1 MRHAL
6 AIAKKDL
13 TVYLTTPLAWV
24 IVTAVTVISSLFFLG
39 LLDQFIAF
47 QAAVHKAPNGWS
59 DLGPEAMGYR
69 NLTDG
74 VVINLWS
81 TLLIV
86 TLFVVPFLS
95 MRLFAEERQQRTFQ
109 LLMTTPVRPMEIVLG
124 KYLGALGVLGL
135 TLGVTLVYPAM
146 LSVIGQGESG
156 SAVEWSTVML
166 GFGGTLL
173 FGSTLMAIGMF
184 ASSLT
189 ESQLISAL
197 VTFAVALGWMLLGS
211 VVRTPQEPLHSI
223 VAYLSFDQQLQS
235 LMKGV
240 LDLRPIVFFG
250 SIIALFLLLTH
261 RSLEAQRWG

>member
-24 IVTAVTVISSLFFLG
+24 IFTAVSVIASLFFLG
-39 LLDQFIAF
+39 LLDQFIEI

-59 DLGPEAMGYR
+59 DLGPDAQAFR

-74 VVINLWS
+74 VIINLWS

-95 MRLFAEERQQRTFQ
+95 MRLFAEERRQRTFE
-109 LLMTTPVRPMEIVLG
+109 LLMTTPVRPIEIVLG
-124 KYLGALGVLGL
+124 KYLGALGVLGV
-135 TLGVTLVYPAM
+135 TLGVTLVYPVI
-146 LSVIGQGESG
+146 LSAIGQGESG
-156 SAVEWSTVML
+156 SALEWSTVML
-166 GFGGTLL
+166 GLAGLLL
-173 FGSTLMAIGMF
+173 FGATLMAIGMF

-189 ESQLISAL
+189 ESQMIAAL

-211 VVRTPQEPLHSI
+211 VVRTAEEPLHSI
-223 VAYLSFDQQLQS
+223 VVYLSFDQQLQN

-240 LDLRPIVFFG
+240 LDLRPIVFFS

-261 RSLEAQRWG
+261 RSLEAQRWT